1 MKKIFIGLTVIVSVI
16 CCLCLT
22 VSAED
27 STNIQFFDF
36 DEYAKYSADNS
47 TGLIVADVQLPTSW
61 QWTYVHDG
69 ANFGAWHNTFN
80 FTSSPI
86 DSPIVCDFNSFAHV
100 NVQNTVIHGQ
110 LQSGNFL
117 DLQYLPNG
125 STLNIEFVTS
135 LVSRNLTSN
144 FADVFVAY
152 VDSTGKVIK
161 HETVPTSI
169 KVYQL
174 SPKDGPQYTITA
186 SYTFGTVPSN
196 AKGFYYV
203 TRLSCGVSVDG
214 EEIPV
219 FTSKNSIVFKYSDL
233 DYNIKQDQIIRDK
246 VSNIEKQLGDLVNR
260 PMVPIAPPGQNDFDD
275 LHNNEQ
281 ELLDQSQNYLDNGLS
296 FFQNASGVI
305 LGLGNGFE
313 AIKLLVQPVFA
324 LPFANSLITVSI
336 SLGLVATLIGVFI
349 SAVSNGGSEKESAK
363 SGKKSAQGGK
373 SAPKGGKK

>member
-1 MKKIFIGLTVIVSVI
+1 MKKILIFLTVIVSVI
-16 CCLCLT
+16 CCVCFT
-22 VSAED
+22 VTAED
-27 STNIQFFDF
+27 TNITFFDF

-47 TGLIVADVQLPTSW
+47 TGLIVADVTLPSSW

-80 FTSSPI
+80 FTSFGI
-86 DSPIVCDFNSFAHV
+86 DSPIACDFNNFARASVV
-100 NVQNTVIHGQ
+100 NTLNHGQ
-110 LQSGNFL
+110 LALGNFL

-125 STLNIEFVTS
+125 STLNIEFVTA
-135 LVSRNLTSN
+135 LMSRNLVSN

-161 HETVPTSI
+161 HETIPTSI
-169 KVYQL
+169 EVYEMGR
-174 SPKDGPQYTITA
+174 DGRQYTITA
-186 SYTFGTVPSN
+186 SYTFGSVPQN

-203 TRLSCGVSVDG
+203 TRLSCGLSADG

-219 FTSKNSIVFKYSDL
+219 VTTKNSIVFKYSDL
-233 DYNIKQDQIIRDK
+233 DYNIKQDQIMRDK

-260 PMVPIAPPGQNDFDD
+260 PLVPIAPPGQNDFDD

-281 ELLDQSQNYLDNGLS
+281 QLLDQSQNYLDNGLS
-296 FFQNASGVI
+296 FFQNAGGVI

-313 AIKLLVQPVFA
+313 ALKVLVQPVFA

-336 SLGLVATLIGVFI
+336 SLGLIATLIGVAI
-349 SAVSNGGSEKESAK
+349 SSVSNGSGEKKAGNDGKRSA
-363 SGKKSAQGGK
+363 
-373 SAPKGGKK
+373 KGGKQ

>member
-1 MKKIFIGLTVIVSVI
+1 MKKIFIEFAIIVSVI
-16 CCLCLT
+16 CCVCFT
-22 VSAED
+22 VSAEE

-36 DEYAKYSADNS
+36 DEYAKYSTDNS

-69 ANFGAWHNTFN
+69 ANFGSWYNTFN
-80 FTSSPI
+80 FTSFGI
-86 DSPIVCDFNSFAHV
+86 DSPIACDFNNFARVSAASTISHAQV
-100 NVQNTVIHGQ
+100 A
-110 LQSGNFL
+110 LGNFL

-125 STLNIEFVTS
+125 STLNIEFVTALYDRY
-135 LVSRNLTSN
+135 LVSN

-152 VDSTGKVIK
+152 VDSSGKVLS
-161 HETVPTSI
+161 HQTVPTTI
-169 KVYQL
+169 EVYQMGR
-174 SPKDGPQYTITA
+174 DGQQYTIKA
-186 SYTFGTVPSN
+186 SYTFDSVPSN

-214 EEIPV
+214 QEIPV
-219 FTSKNSIVFKYSDL
+219 VTTKNSIVFKYSDL

-260 PMVPIAPPGQNDFDD
+260 PLVPIAPPGQNDFDD

-313 AIKLLVQPVFA
+313 AIKVLVQPVFA

-336 SLGLVATLIGVFI
+336 SLGLIATLIGVAI
-349 SAVSNGGSEKESAK
+349 SSVSNGNGEKKAGK
-363 SGKKSAQGGK
+363 DGKKSA
-373 SAPKGGKK
+373 KGGKQ